1 MSCAREQ
8 SPPSSA
14 HALPHGPRKVK
25 AKGAVVSDSL
35 RPRGLYSPW
44 SSLGQNTGVGSLS
57 LLQGIFP
64 TQGQNPGLPH
74 CRQIP
79 CQLSPQG
86 SPAARKAL
94 QMPLLRRRLSSM
106 WRVWG
111 PQLVPKEAGSGAGR
125 HRRKKEST
133 LDFIENA
140 GDSLLWSGLQFQSN
154 HFRARGRVNAL

>member
-1 MSCAREQ
+1 
-8 SPPSSA
+8 
-14 HALPHGPRKVK
+14 
-25 AKGAVVSDSL
+25 
-35 RPRGLYSPW
+35 
-44 SSLGQNTGVGSLS
+44 
-57 LLQGIFP
+57 
-64 TQGQNPGLPH
+64 
-74 CRQIP
+74 
-79 CQLSPQG
+79 
-86 SPAARKAL
+86 
-94 QMPLLRRRLSSM
+94 M